1 MIGAGIHEGDLVIVR
16 CQPTA
21 EPGDIVVALFEAEAT
36 VKRMA
41 IDSGRP
47 CLRAENPAYAPLRGE
62 FELLG
67 KVVGLLRRYP
77 VGSPA

>member
-1 MIGAGIHEGDLVIVR
+1 VIVR

-21 EPGDIVVALFEAEAT
+21 DPGDLVVALFETEAT

-41 IDSGRP
+41 MDDGRP
-47 CLRAENPAYAPLRGE
+47 FLRAENPAYAPIRGE

-77 VGSPA
+77 IENQA